1 MNRSAT
7 RLAPLLLA
15 LAGLACT
22 GLAHGQDATASF
34 DERYQAAR
42 ELAFSG
48 QREAALA
55 AYTALLERSPGNVD
69 VLLGRGRVHAWMG
82 HWAEAEADLLAVTQD
97 SPRYA
102 DAWSALGD
110 VYLWSDRPL
119 QAVEAYGRWLALAD
133 ATDPAPLIA
142 RGRAHRAAGDREA
155 ARSDFEAAAT
165 RGAPREEMSAYLRSL
180 DPREASAGA
189 LPPEAVLPE
198 GLRWSASLG
207 VDLTRFPADG
217 QDWAETTAS
226 LRYSGAAG
234 SLGLDALTVERFGRK
249 DQAFALDGYRDLW
262 SRAYV
267 NLRFQHAPSAT
278 LFPQHR
284 WRAELF
290 QGFGQGWEASAG
302 YDRLGFA
309 QPVELLTVGLGLYR
323 GNWYLR
329 WRHLHVPGRPDDP
342 ASSDSDRLLAR
353 YYYKGDADNYV
364 EVTVGAGS
372 TEPPSTTAP
381 FSREARHSW
390 STGASWVHFFSPR
403 LGMRLGVNQGYG
415 FESQPF
421 RHRSVAAAV
430 YTRW

>member
-1 MNRSAT
+1 
-7 RLAPLLLA
+7 LALLVLA
-15 LAGLACT
+15 LAGLACAR
-22 GLAHGQDATASF
+22 LAHGQDDSA
-34 DERYQAAR
+34 DYDDRYQDAR
-42 ELAFSG
+42 ALALGG
-48 QREAALA
+48 QREAAVA

-82 HWAEAEADLLAVTQD
+82 HWAEAEADLLAATQG

-119 QAVEAYGRWLALAD
+119 QAVEAYGQWVALAE
-133 ATDPAPLIA
+133 ATDPAALIA
-142 RGRAHRAAGDREA
+142 RGLAYRAAGNRDA
-155 ARSDFEAAAT
+155 ARKDFEAAAV
-165 RGAPREEMSAYLRSL
+165 RGAPGETIAAYLRSL
-180 DPREASAGA
+180 DPREAVAGVG
-189 LPPEAVLPE
+189 PPEAVLAD
-198 GLRWSASLG
+198 GLPWSASLG
-207 VDLTRFPADG
+207 LDLTRFPAG
-217 QDWAETTAS
+217 GLDWAEATAS
-226 LRYSGAAG
+226 LRYRGAKG
-234 SLGLDALTVERFGRK
+234 SLGLEALTIERFGRK

-262 SRAYV
+262 NRAYV
-267 NLRFQHAPSAT
+267 NLRFQHAPSAE

-309 QPVELLTVGLGLYR
+309 EPVELLTVGLGLYR

-342 ASSDSDRLLAR
+342 ASSDSERLLAR
-353 YYYKGDADNYV
+353 YYYAGDADSYV
-364 EVTVGAGS
+364 EVNVGAGS

-390 STGASWVHFFSPR
+390 STGASWVHFLSPR
-403 LGMRLGVNQGYG
+403 LGLRLGVNQGYG

-421 RHRSVAAAV
+421 RHRSVAASL